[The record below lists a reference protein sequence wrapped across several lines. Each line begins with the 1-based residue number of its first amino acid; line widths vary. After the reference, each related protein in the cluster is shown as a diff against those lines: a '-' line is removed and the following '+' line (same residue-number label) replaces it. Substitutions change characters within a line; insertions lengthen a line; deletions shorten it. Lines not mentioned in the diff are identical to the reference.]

1 MSQEDVEGVYKRA
14 RQRAERVQAEP
25 EDKSTRKMDLPDTYQ
40 WYHRRPPLAIMGPSK
55 GKESSDGSVPELVY
69 STDGDSDDQGAGQAS
84 PLKR

>member
-1 MSQEDVEGVYKRA
+1 MYKRA

-69 STDGDSDDQGAGQAS
+69 STDSDSDDQGAGQAS
-84 PLKR
+84 PLKQ